1 MYMCKKCCTLS
12 KMIVVLREGQGEEER
27 ANKPRALRFNAF
39 KEREN
44 RKTIER
50 RKKKTKPGHTNMVT
64 QGHKYN
70 KKGWHKISKAEAK
83 KKQQHHTTNRHIQFN
98 ICTKPKSQK
107 EADCGNKQALY
118 SSTSHRQNPAKT
130 KHNKLVQFSKKTQV
144 SEARKRW
151 KK

>member
-1 MYMCKKCCTLS
+1 MGAYTCINKQGGKNEAKRDTNEQTGCFFERMLMCEKWYMLP

-64 QGHKYN
+64 QGHKCN
-70 KKGWHKISKAEAK
+70 KKG
-83 KKQQHHTTNRHIQFN
+83 
-98 ICTKPKSQK
+98 
-107 EADCGNKQALY
+107 
-118 SSTSHRQNPAKT
+118 
-130 KHNKLVQFSKKTQV
+130 
-144 SEARKRW
+144 
-151 KK
+151 

>member
-1 MYMCKKCCTLS
+1 MLP

-64 QGHKYN
+64 
-70 KKGWHKISKAEAK
+70 
-83 KKQQHHTTNRHIQFN
+83 
-98 ICTKPKSQK
+98 P
-107 EADCGNKQALY
+107 D
-118 SSTSHRQNPAKT
+118 
-130 KHNKLVQFSKKTQV
+130 
-144 SEARKRW
+144 
-151 KK
+151 